1 METIF
6 VNTENDKMN
15 EPHKFVVNLSQ
26 RLYLKRLNR
35 HVALQNLSIYHTWKN
50 IRKQCKNS
58 KLKVIAPTWN
68 DELELP
74 DGSYSVS
81 DIQDCINVSLKNMKH
96 QQQFLLFMFTSI
108 ELIIG

>member
-6 VNTENDKMN
+6 MNTENNKMN
-15 EPHKFVVNLSQ
+15 EAHKFVANLSQ
-26 RLYLKRLNR
+26 RLYLKTLNR

-50 IRKQCKNS
+50 IRKQCKNN
-58 KLKVIAPTWN
+58 KLKVIVPTWN

-74 DGSYSVS
+74 DGFYFVS
-81 DIQDCINVSLKNMKH
+81 DIQDCIDVSLKNMKH

-108 ELIIG
+108 ELIKG